1 MRNPVKLLAR
11 KRKPED
17 TPDRE
22 REPGVPTATQNGAPS
37 RGQAVA
43 AEYSV
48 LAEIWDNEDDARYD
62 SL

>member
-17 TPDRE
+17 APE
-22 REPGVPTATQNGAPS
+22 REPAVPAGIQNGAQS
-37 RGQAVA
+37 RGHAVA
-43 AEYSV
+43 PEYSV